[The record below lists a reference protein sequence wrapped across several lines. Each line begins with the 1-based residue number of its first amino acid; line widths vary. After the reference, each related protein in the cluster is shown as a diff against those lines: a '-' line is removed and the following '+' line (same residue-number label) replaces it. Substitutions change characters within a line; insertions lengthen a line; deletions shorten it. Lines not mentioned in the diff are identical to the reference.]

1 MLTYPPQYDELY
13 VISDIHMGGTKTAER
28 NFQIFNRGNRLGKL
42 ITELSKARKDDSIC
56 LVLNGD
62 IIDSLAEDQVP
73 GYVALDHQLA
83 LNVLDR
89 IYHDP
94 SFAPVWKALTGFLKK
109 PHRHLVI
116 IVGNHDIELSLPG
129 VEASIRHQL
138 TAGDADAQSRLMF
151 STHGSGFA
159 CDVGGKRV
167 FCTHGNEV
175 DDWNMVNYDLLGQLG
190 NAMNAGRIA
199 DADQWKPNPGTRLV
213 VDVMNNF
220 KQRYPFVDLLKPE
233 IEPVLSI
240 LLTLDKNIL
249 KKIDLSDA
257 YPILRDK
264 VRGGLQ
270 RKKLLSADAKD
281 FSEVSSE
288 AIADEA
294 IERIL
299 GSNLSAA
306 IVNNQKQQPNEA
318 EDDLLE
324 IAENAIESGKSAS
337 EFNETD
343 SQTEILGW
351 TDIVA
356 AKIGLIG
363 KVEALRRA
371 LKDWLKDDTT
381 FNIDTKDDTYQRII
395 DRVAPEVDFV
405 ITGHTHLARAIEF
418 SVGRFYFNCGTWIRL
433 LRLTEEVLDD
443 NASEQFEQTVWSAF
457 SSGRMDDLDSV
468 KIPGKNGKE
477 EPLLYDRTHVVR
489 ISAQNGT
496 VTGDLLQVTGG
507 DTSKSKLKIV
517 SEYNSRQT
525 NA

>member
-1 MLTYPPQYDELY
+1 
-13 VISDIHMGGTKTAER
+13 
-28 NFQIFNRGNRLGKL
+28 
-42 ITELSKARKDDSIC
+42 
-56 LVLNGD
+56 
-62 IIDSLAEDQVP
+62 
-73 GYVALDHQLA
+73 
-83 LNVLDR
+83 
-89 IYHDP
+89 
-94 SFAPVWKALTGFLKK
+94 
-109 PHRHLVI
+109 
-116 IVGNHDIELSLPG
+116 
-129 VEASIRHQL
+129 
-138 TAGDADAQSRLMF
+138 
-151 STHGSGFA
+151 
-159 CDVGGKRV
+159 
-167 FCTHGNEV
+167 
-175 DDWNMVNYDLLGQLG
+175 
-190 NAMNAGRIA
+190 
-199 DADQWKPNPGTRLV
+199 RLV

-468 KIPGKNGKE
+468 KIPGKNGTE